1 MKITRLV
8 ILFNYKKILLGAVI
22 SLFLFILSFQIG
34 SEILIILMR
43 GLGTLIII
51 NIIASLT
58 ASYIL
63 YDNSDLYELND
74 LNGIINWSTT
84 ENAVLIHASFDP
96 LSQRLEEKYP
106 DLNLTVCDIYGNRH
120 EHESGIEVSKKM
132 FPPNP
137 KEIKISPDQL
147 PFENESQDVILAV
160 TALHEILDHEKRIL
174 FFKEAKRI
182 LKKGGVIIISEQFRD
197 TTNFVF
203 FNIGAFHFLSR
214 KQWMDSIS
222 PSGLKIIKN
231 KKITPF
237 ADMLVIEKV

>member
-74 LNGIINWSTT
+74 LNGIINWSIT

-96 LSQRLEEKYP
+96 LSQRLEEKY
-106 DLNLTVCDIYGNRH
+106 LI
-120 EHESGIEVSKKM
+120 
-132 FPPNP
+132 
-137 KEIKISPDQL
+137 
-147 PFENESQDVILAV
+147 
-160 TALHEILDHEKRIL
+160 
-174 FFKEAKRI
+174 
-182 LKKGGVIIISEQFRD
+182 
-197 TTNFVF
+197 
-203 FNIGAFHFLSR
+203 
-214 KQWMDSIS
+214 
-222 PSGLKIIKN
+222 
-231 KKITPF
+231 
-237 ADMLVIEKV
+237 